1 MNLRLTC
8 SSLLALGLA
17 ACAGCGPVSPG
28 VDGGNGGGSTHADE
42 KVKSFAHVTPEGE
55 ILGVGVIVPVKSFE
69 SVPSDDEAFLGAGI
83 EMPAEV
89 RDKTFLH
96 FLRINWL
103 SSGHGPSPYG
113 APHFDL
119 HFYRGTNAEID
130 AIDCT
135 EEGPFSAAI
144 LSPLYQAP
152 TLCVS
157 RMGYHAWPT
166 KDLVTNTFGASIIL
180 GYYAQKMVFIEPMI
194 TQERFVQR
202 TSFELDIAKPD
213 SAGGAKT
220 LYPTHLTVTYDAAS
234 DATTFEFTHFE
245 TID

>member
-8 SSLLALGLA
+8 SSLLVLGLA
-17 ACAGCGPVSPG
+17 ACAGCGSTSPVA
-28 VDGGNGGGSTHADE
+28 GGGPAQAE
-42 KVKSFAHVTPEGE
+42 QKVRSFARVTPEGE
-55 ILGVGVIVPVKSFE
+55 VLGVGVIVPVTSFE
-69 SVPSDDEAFLGAGI
+69 SVPSDDEAFQGVGI
-83 EMPAEV
+83 EMPPEV
-89 RDKTFLH
+89 RDRTFIQ

-103 SSGHGPSPYG
+103 ASGHGPSPYG

-130 AIDCT
+130 AIDCS

-144 LSPLYQAP
+144 LSPLHQAP

-157 RMGYHAWPT
+157 RMGYHAWPIA
-166 KDLVTNTFGASIIL
+166 DLATNTFGASIIL

-194 TQERFVQR
+194 TRARFLERS
-202 TSFELDIAKPD
+202 SFEVDIARPE
-213 SAGGAKT
+213 SAGGATT
-220 LYPTHLTVTYDAAS
+220 LYPSHLTVTYDAATDS
-234 DATTFEFTHFE
+234 YRFEFDHFE